1 MLQALEQDGVSHYLY
16 KGTQFRWGKAA
27 IPRDAH
33 KAFFRFGQSTQPPYG
48 ISDFELEKC
57 QDMYTFKE
65 MEYKIESPDG
75 KYVNSKSSWS
85 KIPVI
90 YLNFAKI
97 WLIFQSHLSFMFQNV
112 T

>member
-1 MLQALEQDGVSHYLY
+1 MLRALKQDGVSHYYLY

-65 MEYKIESPDG
+65 MEYKIESPNG
-75 KYVNSKSSWS
+75 KYVNLFTKFTGSKC
-85 KIPVI
+85 PRFT
-90 YLNFAKI
+90 LNI
-97 WLIFQSHLSFMFQNV
+97 LYTVNHLKN
-112 T
+112 